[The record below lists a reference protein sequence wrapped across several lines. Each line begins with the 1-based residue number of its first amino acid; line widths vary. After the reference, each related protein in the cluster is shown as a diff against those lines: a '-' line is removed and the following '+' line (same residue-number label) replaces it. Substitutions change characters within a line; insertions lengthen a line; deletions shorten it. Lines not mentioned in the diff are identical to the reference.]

1 MRIIT
6 THTNADFD
14 ALASMVAAQRLYPD
28 ALMVFSGSAEKK
40 VNEYLTLYNGEF
52 KVYKAKDINFAEVN
66 GLIVVDTKARKRI
79 GEFAGILGNKNLKVT
94 IWDHHPEGEEDIDG
108 EEIMKTLRVG
118 CAITKFLFKFKEEK
132 IKISETEAT
141 LYAIALYEETGSF
154 EFTTVTPL
162 DFQMMA
168 YLIECGAKINIAR
181 DFLKE
186 GFSAEQDALFRK
198 LLNSI
203 ETFDVK
209 SLPVRIAVAE
219 MDRFVK
225 DIALV
230 VHKLRDMGNLDCIF
244 VIVKLPERVHLVGR
258 SSLDE
263 INAGEIMKEFGG
275 GGHRVAAS
283 AMLKEGSIFDVREKL
298 LRILRE
304 KTRPFM
310 IASDIM
316 SNPVLTIKSDVT
328 VEEAR
333 KIMLRFNHSSL
344 PVAEDNILMGIVS
357 ISDLDKAIQHKLNDA
372 EVSGYMRTNVITVGP
387 ETAVSDI
394 QKLMIDEGV
403 GKIPVI
409 DMNSIVK
416 GIVTRTD
423 VLRSLNKDIMKDKI
437 VQIEKKLENA
447 DPHLHNVKDL
457 MEKRLSGKVYS
468 LLLEIGKLADKEKTK
483 VYVVGGFVRDIL
495 LNIESFD
502 MDIVVEGNGIAFAS
516 VLAKKI
522 KAEIKKH
529 KKFGTA
535 VLNLPGGFK
544 IDVATARV
552 EFYAYP
558 ASTPTV
564 EFSKIK
570 YDLYRRDFTINAMAI
585 ELNRQDFGMLVDFF
599 GAQKDLQE
607 KQIRVMHNMSFVE
620 DPTRIFRAIRFEQRY
635 GFKMEESSMNFLDN
649 ALDLEM
655 FDQLATYKMKDE
667 LILILSEDLPL
678 KAIDRMRELDVLKYI
693 HPDIKVT
700 PAKKHIFREIT
711 NSFTVEVLFLED
723 PVDRWLVNFLALA
736 DDLDRDQVA
745 YICKKF
751 KLSPKVVIQLN
762 QIKNGEKEILR
773 SLEKI
778 KMKNSEIYN
787 LLSRVSFEGLLFY
800 MSKSKSLRAR
810 QRIHFYLSSLYK
822 IKVDVTGEDLKACG
836 IKPGPVYRNIFKEL
850 LTMKQDGIIK
860 TRAEELEVIK
870 KYTES

>member
-14 ALASMVAAQRLYPD
+14 ALASLVAAQKLYPD
-28 ALMVFSGSAEKK
+28 AVMVFPGNAEKK
-40 VNEYLTLYNGEF
+40 VNEYLALYSNEF
-52 KVYKAKDINFAEVN
+52 KVYKVKDIDLNEVDD
-66 GLIVVDTKARKRI
+66 LIVVDTKAKKRI
-79 GEFAGILGNKNLKVT
+79 GELVKILNNKNLKVT
-94 IWDHHPEGEEDIDG
+94 IWDHHPEGEDDISG
-108 EEIMKTLRVG
+108 EEIMKNVSVG
-118 CAITKFLFKFKEEK
+118 CAITKFLLKFKEEK
-132 IKISETEAT
+132 IAISETEAT

-154 EFTTVTPL
+154 EFLTVTPL

-203 ETFDVK
+203 ETYDVK
-209 SLPVRIAVAE
+209 SLPVRIAVTE

-244 VIVKLPERVHLVGR
+244 VIVKLPERIHLVCR

-275 GGHRVAAS
+275 GGHKVAAS
-283 AMLKEGSIFDVREKL
+283 ATLKEGTLFDVKEKL

-344 PVAEDNILMGIVS
+344 PVAEGNILMGIVS

-372 EVSGYMRTNVITVGP
+372 EVSGYMCTNVKTVGP

-409 DMNSIVK
+409 DSSLIIK

-437 VQIEKKLENA
+437 IQIEKKLESA

-457 MEKRLSGKVYS
+457 MEKRLGGKVYS
-468 LLLEIGKLADKEKTK
+468 LLQEIGKLADKEKCK
-483 VYVVGGFVRDIL
+483 VYVVGGFVRDLL
-495 LNIESFD
+495 LNIENFD
-502 MDIVVEGNGIAFAS
+502 MDIVIEGDGIGFAS
-516 VLAKKI
+516 VLAKKLN
-522 KAEIKKH
+522 ADIKKH

-558 ASTPTV
+558 ASAPTV

-607 KQIRVMHNMSFVE
+607 KQIKVMHNMSFVE

-667 LILILSEDLPL
+667 LVLILSEDLPL

-693 HPDIKVT
+693 HPGIKVT

-711 NSFTVEVLFLED
+711 NSFTVEVLFLDD
-723 PVDRWLVNFLALA
+723 PVDRWLVNFLALV
-736 DDLDRDQVA
+736 DDLNLDQITH
-745 YICKKF
+745 ICEKF
-751 KLSPKVVIQLN
+751 KLSSKVIAQLS
-762 QIKNGEKEILR
+762 QIRTGEKEILR
-773 SLEKI
+773 ILEKV
-778 KMKNSEIYN
+778 KMKNSEVYN
-787 LLSRVSFEGLLFY
+787 LLFKVSYEGLLFY
-800 MSKSKSLRAR
+800 MSKSKSMRAR
-810 QRIHFYLSSLYK
+810 QRIHLYLSSLYK
-822 IKVDVTGEDLKACG
+822 IKVDVTGEDLKAYG
-836 IKPGPVYRNIFKEL
+836 IKPGPVYKEIFKEL
-850 LTMKQDGIIK
+850 LNLKLDGTIK
-860 TRAEELEVIK
+860 TRAEELELVK
-870 KYTES
+870 KYKF

>member
-14 ALASMVAAQRLYPD
+14 ALASMVAAQKLYPD
-28 ALMVFSGSAEKK
+28 AVMVFSGSAEKK
-40 VNEYLTLYNGEF
+40 VNEYLSLYNNEF
-52 KVYKAKDINFAEVN
+52 KVYKIKDVDLSEVDA
-66 GLIVVDTKARKRI
+66 LIVTDTKAKRRI
-79 GEFAGILGNKNLKVT
+79 GDLSKLLSNKNLRVT
-94 IWDHHPEGEEDIDG
+94 IWDHHPESDDDIPG
-108 EEIMKTLRVG
+108 EEIMKNLRVG
-118 CAITKFLFKFKEEK
+118 CAITKFLFKFKEDK
-132 IKISETEAT
+132 IKITETEAT
-141 LYAIALYEETGSF
+141 LFAIALYEETGSF

-168 YLIECGAKINIAR
+168 YLMECGAKINIAR

-209 SLPVRIAVAE
+209 SLPVRIAVTE

-244 VIVKLPERVHLVGR
+244 VIVKLPERIYLVGR

-263 INAGEIMKEFGG
+263 INAGEVMKEFGG
-275 GGHRVAAS
+275 GGHKVAAS
-283 AMLKEGSIFDVREKL
+283 AALKEGTLFDVKEKL
-298 LRILRE
+298 LRVLRE

-316 SNPVLTIKSDVT
+316 SDPVLTIKADVT

-344 PVAEDNILMGIVS
+344 PVADGNILTGIVS

-372 EVSGYMRTNVITVGP
+372 EVSGYMLKSVKTVSP

-409 DMNSIVK
+409 DANSVIK

-437 VQIEKKLENA
+437 IQIEKKLETA

-457 MEKRLSGKVYS
+457 MEKRLSGKVLG
-468 LLLEIGKLADKEKTK
+468 LLLEIGKLADKEKCK
-483 VYVVGGFVRDIL
+483 VYVVGGFVRDLL
-495 LNIESFD
+495 LNIENLD

-516 VLAKKI
+516 VFAKKTS
-522 KAEIKKH
+522 AEIKKH

-535 VLNLPGGFK
+535 VLYLPGGFK

-558 ASTPTV
+558 ASAPTV

-585 ELNRQDFGMLVDFF
+585 ELNQKDFGMLVDFF
-599 GAQKDLQE
+599 GAQKDLQD

-667 LILILSEDLPL
+667 LVLILNEDLPL
-678 KAIDRMRELDVLKYI
+678 KAIGRMKDLNVLKYI

-700 PAKKHIFREIT
+700 PQKKHIFREIM
-711 NSFTVEVLFLED
+711 NSFTVEVLFMDD
-723 PVDRWLVNFLALA
+723 PVERWLVNFLALV
-736 DDLDRDQVA
+736 DDLKVDQITH
-745 YICKKF
+745 ICEKF
-751 KLSPKVVIQLN
+751 KLSSKIITQLA
-762 QIKNGEKEILR
+762 QIKNGEKDILR
-773 SLEKI
+773 TLEKV
-778 KMKNSEIYN
+778 KMKNSELYG
-787 LLSRVSFEGLLFY
+787 LLSRVSCEGLLFY

-810 QRIHFYLSSLYK
+810 QRIHLYLSSLYK
-822 IKVDVTGEDLKACG
+822 IKVDVTGEDLKAYG
-836 IKPGPVYRNIFKEL
+836 IKPGPVYKKIFDEL
-850 LTMKQDGIIK
+850 LTRKLDGEIK
-860 TRAEELEVIK
+860 TRAEELEMVK
-870 KYTES
+870 KL